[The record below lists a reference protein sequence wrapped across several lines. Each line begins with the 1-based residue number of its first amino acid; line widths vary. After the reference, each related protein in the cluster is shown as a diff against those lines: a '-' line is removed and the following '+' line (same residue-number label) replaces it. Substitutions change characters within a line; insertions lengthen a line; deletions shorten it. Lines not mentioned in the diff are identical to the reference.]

1 LFKRSRG
8 QEHRNP
14 QWRLEIARLE
24 TATRPGSLIFI
35 LAGTSQNEFF
45 SLSKKIKK
53 FGREENMN
61 EYTTEQT
68 QQESERLGPTSP
80 LIPRKGS
87 RNRIL
92 N

>member
-1 LFKRSRG
+1 
-8 QEHRNP
+8 
-14 QWRLEIARLE
+14 
-24 TATRPGSLIFI
+24 
-35 LAGTSQNEFF
+35 
-45 SLSKKIKK
+45 
-53 FGREENMN
+53 MN

-92 N
+92 NRIEDEAEQIAENNGISSAAKYYLARLVDREGLPEVAGEPQRNRIGIPG